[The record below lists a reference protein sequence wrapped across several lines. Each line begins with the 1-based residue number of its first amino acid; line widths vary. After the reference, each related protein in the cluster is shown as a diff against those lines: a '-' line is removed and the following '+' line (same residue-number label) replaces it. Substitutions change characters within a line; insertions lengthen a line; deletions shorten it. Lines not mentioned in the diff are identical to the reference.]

1 MKYDIFL
8 FDADDTLF
16 DFYNTGKKSFLKA
29 CRDKGVPAVET
40 DYDIYS
46 DINQKRWDLFSKGL
60 IDKRSVVIGRFD
72 EYKTVK
78 NVDFDSEEFYEEYEK
93 NLSETC
99 ILFPETVEVLTRLKS
114 KGVRNYIITNGLK
127 TVQRNRLAISGL
139 YPLLDGVFISDEM
152 GVTKPQKEY
161 YDLVEKGIPNFYK
174 EKTLIVGD
182 SLVSDIPLGNNNG
195 IDTCLINRSGK
206 KIESEVPY
214 TYEIKNLKELYK
226 FVE

>member
-1 MKYDIFL
+1 MKYNTFL

-16 DFYNTGKKSFLKA
+16 DFYNTGKRSFLKA
-29 CRDKGVPAVET
+29 CRDKGVPAIET

-46 DINQKRWDLFSKGL
+46 EINQKRWDLFSKGL
-60 IDKRSVVIGRFD
+60 IDKQSVVIGRFD
-72 EYKTVK
+72 EYKSVK
-78 NVDFDSEEFYEEYEK
+78 NVQFDSEDFFKEYEK

-99 ILFPETVEVLTRLKS
+99 ILFPETAEVLSSLKS
-114 KGVRNYIITNGLK
+114 DGARVYIITNGLK
-127 TVQRNRLAISGL
+127 TVQRNRLSLSGL

-152 GVTKPQKEY
+152 GFTKPSKEY
-161 YDLVEKGIPNFYK
+161 FDLVEKGISNFDK

-195 IDTCLINRSGK
+195 IDTCLINRDGK
-206 KIESEVPY
+206 KIENDVPY

-226 FVE
+226 FAE

>member
-1 MKYDIFL
+1 MKYDTFL

-29 CRDKGVPAVET
+29 CKDIGVPAVGT

-60 IDKRSVVIGRFD
+60 IDKRSVVIGRFE
-72 EYKTVK
+72 EYKSVK

-114 KGVRNYIITNGLK
+114 KGVRIYIITNGLK
-127 TVQRNRLAISGL
+127 KVQRNRLSLSGL

-161 YDLVEKGIPNFYK
+161 FDLVENGIPNFDK

-182 SLVSDIPLGNNNG
+182 SLVSDIPLGNDNG

-214 TYEIKNLKELYK
+214 TYEIENLKELYK

>member
-1 MKYDIFL
+1 MKYNTFL

-16 DFYNTGKKSFLKA
+16 DFYNTGKRSFLKA
-29 CRDKGVPAVET
+29 CRDKGVPAIET

-46 DINQKRWDLFSKGL
+46 EINQRRWDLFSKGL
-60 IDKRSVVIGRFD
+60 IDKQSVVIGRFD
-72 EYKTVK
+72 EYKSVK
-78 NVDFDSEEFYEEYEK
+78 NVQFDSEDFFKEYEK

-99 ILFPETVEVLTRLKS
+99 ILFPETAEVLSSLKS
-114 KGVRNYIITNGLK
+114 DGARVYIITNGLK
-127 TVQRNRLAISGL
+127 TVQRNRLSLSGL

-152 GVTKPQKEY
+152 GFTKPSKEY
-161 YDLVEKGIPNFYK
+161 FDLVEKGISNFDK

-195 IDTCLINRSGK
+195 IDTCLINRDGK
-206 KIESEVPY
+206 KIENDVPY

-226 FVE
+226 FAE

>member
-29 CRDKGVPAVET
+29 CLDKGVPAVET

-60 IDKRSVVIGRFD
+60 MDKRSVVIGRFD

-127 TVQRNRLAISGL
+127 TVQRNRLSISGL

-161 YDLVEKGIPNFYK
+161 YDLVEKGIPNFDK

-214 TYEIKNLKELYK
+214 VYEIENLKELYK

>member
-1 MKYDIFL
+1 MKYNTFL

-16 DFYNTGKKSFLKA
+16 DFYNTGKRSFLKA
-29 CRDKGVPAVET
+29 CRDNGVPAIET

-46 DINQKRWDLFSKGL
+46 EINQKRWDLFSKGL
-60 IDKRSVVIGRFD
+60 IDKQSVVIGRFD
-72 EYKTVK
+72 EYKSVK
-78 NVDFDSEEFYEEYEK
+78 NVQFDSEDFFKEYEK

-99 ILFPETVEVLTRLKS
+99 ILFPETVEVLSSLKS
-114 KGVRNYIITNGLK
+114 DGARVYIITNGLK
-127 TVQRNRLAISGL
+127 TVQRNRLSLSGL

-152 GVTKPQKEY
+152 GFTKPSKEY
-161 YDLVEKGIPNFYK
+161 FDLVEKGISNFDK
-174 EKTLIVGD
+174 KKTLIVGD

-195 IDTCLINRSGK
+195 IDTCLINRDGK
-206 KIESEVPY
+206 KIENDVPY

>member
-29 CRDKGVPAVET
+29 CLDKGVPAVET

-60 IDKRSVVIGRFD
+60 MDKRSVVIGRFD

-99 ILFPETVEVLTRLKS
+99 ILFPETIEVLTHLKS

-127 TVQRNRLAISGL
+127 TVQRNRLSLSGL

-161 YDLVEKGIPNFYK
+161 FDLVEKGIPNFDK

-214 TYEIKNLKELYK
+214 VYEIENLKELYK

>member
-29 CRDKGVPAVET
+29 CRDEGVPAVET

-60 IDKRSVVIGRFD
+60 MDKRSVVIGRFD

-78 NVDFDSEEFYEEYEK
+78 NVDFDSEEFYEKYEK

-99 ILFPETVEVLTRLKS
+99 ILFPETVEVLTHLKS

-127 TVQRNRLAISGL
+127 TVQRNRLSLSGL

-161 YDLVEKGIPNFYK
+161 FDLVEKGIPNFDK

-182 SLVSDIPLGNNNG
+182 SLVSDIPLGKNNG

-214 TYEIKNLKELYK
+214 TYEIGNLKELYK
-226 FVE
+226 FVV